1 MIRRILHILIALASW
16 VLFVDYWFLVLGQPL
31 SPGLRVALGFMVV
44 SVLLLPILVYLW
56 ILHNLRV
63 ARRWRARRGE
73 RQDPHEDFHEDFLG
87 RSLAGTDLHTLQGAR
102 ELVIELQGEHKRY
115 RAADSDAADGR
126 PGPGAEEAT

>member
-1 MIRRILHILIALASW
+1 M
-16 VLFVDYWFLVLGQPL
+16 LGQPL